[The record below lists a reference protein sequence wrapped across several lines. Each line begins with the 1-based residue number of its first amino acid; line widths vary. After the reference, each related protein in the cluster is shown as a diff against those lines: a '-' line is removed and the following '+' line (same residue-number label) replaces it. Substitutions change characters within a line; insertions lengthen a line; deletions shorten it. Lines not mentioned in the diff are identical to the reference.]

1 MLLRSRYA
9 FVLRSG
15 PDRPRPYGVAAS
27 VALHAAIVL
36 LLLIPLLKRDFAR
49 VLTAGE
55 SLTTRSGGGGGRV
68 AYITLPTPKA
78 PARATVNVTPPLAT
92 PPAIVVPTPTP
103 PPEIPPPTPEAQ
115 VAVAAV
121 AVDSSRGGTGGPVSG
136 GEPGEGGG
144 TGGGVGEGAGPG
156 AGPGS
161 GERGA
166 GRAPQIRHQ
175 VIPPENPPKELR
187 GVELRIT
194 FMVDESGRP
203 VRVEV
208 DPPIQDKKFARKLT
222 ESMLSYRFRPALG
235 PDGRPVASTYTQLV
249 SW

>member
-1 MLLRSRYA
+1 
-9 FVLRSG
+9 VL
-15 PDRPRPYGVAAS
+15 
-27 VALHAAIVL
+27 LHAAIVL

-49 VLTAGE
+49 VLTVGE

-121 AVDSSRGGTGGPVSG
+121 AVDSAAGAGATSG
-136 GEPGEGGG
+136 DSPGAGGG
-144 TGGGVGEGAGPG
+144 TGGGEGPG
-156 AGPGS
+156 AGPGTGPGS
-161 GERGA
+161 GDRGT
-166 GRAPQIRHQ
+166 GRAVQLRHQ
-175 VIPPENPPKELR
+175 VIPPEDPPKALR

-194 FMVDESGRP
+194 FLVDESGRP
-203 VRVEV
+203 VRVEF
-208 DPPIQDKKFARKLT
+208 DPPIQDKKFAQKLR

-235 PDGRPVASTYTQLV
+235 PDGRPVASTFIQLV